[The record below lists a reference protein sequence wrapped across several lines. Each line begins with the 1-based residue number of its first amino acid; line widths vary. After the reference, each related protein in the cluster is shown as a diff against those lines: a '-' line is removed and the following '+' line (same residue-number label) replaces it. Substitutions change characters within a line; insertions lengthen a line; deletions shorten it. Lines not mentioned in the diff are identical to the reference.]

1 MILIGLVG
9 SKGVGKDTAAHYLVK
24 KYDFVS
30 MAYADPLKEACRVV
44 FHLSREQLHDR
55 AKKEEPVE
63 PWGKSPRQILQA
75 VGTDLFRNRFHKDV
89 WLRNLEH
96 RVRTSRRDRIVVT
109 DVRFENEMEHIR
121 SLGGFLVRIDRETG
135 SRDDHESEKVP
146 TVGCDAVVDNNG
158 PVSALHDRLKEAVEP
173 LLRQN

>member
-9 SKGVGKDTAAHYLVK
+9 SKGVGKDTAADFLVK

-44 FHLSREQLHDR
+44 FNLTTEQLHDR
-55 AKKEEPVE
+55 AKKEEAVE
-63 PWGKSPRQILQA
+63 PWGMSPRRILQT

-96 RVRTSRRDRIVVT
+96 RVRASRRDRIVVT
-109 DVRFENEMEHIR
+109 DVRFENEMEHVR

-135 SRDDHESEKVP
+135 SSDGHESEKVP
-146 TVGCDAVVDNNG
+146 VLGCDAVVDNNG
-158 PVSALHDRLKEAVEP
+158 SVAALHDRLKEVVGP
-173 LLRQN
+173 LLRRN